1 MCKAIKIQLSNILCN
16 GNILSSK
23 KKLLDYLFQKNTKN
37 FLPRSILGHHATHAL
52 NWHTESRCGHG
63 VGSPGAQAPYES
75 FREMPVFL
83 LLGPVLVT
91 AADVDA

>member
-37 FLPRSILGHHATHAL
+37 SYLDRFLDTMRRMLLIGTLRAGADMALG
-52 NWHTESRCGHG
+52 
-63 VGSPGAQAPYES
+63 
-75 FREMPVFL
+75 
-83 LLGPVLVT
+83 LLGLKRRTNRSERCLFFFRLDPFLFVRCCC
-91 AADVDA
+91 